1 MNQLLK
7 TGFEIILDGL
17 EVLGTLLSD
26 GFQVPRMGLLD
37 LLNSAIMGSSDSL
50 DDGLD
55 IIEVLGALWLS
66 NIVVLLGVIIDVL
79 DDF

>member
-1 MNQLLK
+1 MK
-7 TGFEIILDGL
+7 TGIEIILDGL
-17 EVLGTLLSD
+17 EVFGTLLSD
-26 GFQVPRMGLLD
+26 GFQVLRMGQLG

-79 DDF
+79 DEF